1 MRRIEGARMRGF
13 LIFLTALVIGAV
25 LALGTVYFF
34 ITRPAPT
41 QIAVTPVPVSTAAAA
56 SFDSKLDQIV
66 SAPRN
71 TDVTVDLTNE
81 ELTSKFAQTVRE
93 ERASIGADI
102 QNPQVSVH
110 DGRVFAGGK
119 AKSDSFPV
127 RVDLVVVAVPTAQ
140 DGKLMLRVE
149 RVESGRFPLPSS
161 ITDQIVTS
169 VQNDALIN
177 DSLPIFV
184 DRVEVLD
191 GKLRLTGRPK

>member
-1 MRRIEGARMRGF
+1 MRGF
-13 LIFLTALVIGAV
+13 LIFLTTLVLGAAMALA
-25 LALGTVYFF
+25 AVYFF
-34 ITRPAPT
+34 VTRPAPT
-41 QIAVTPVPVSTAAAA
+41 RIAATTVPVSSAAAGN
-56 SFDSKLDQIV
+56 FDTKVNQIV
-66 SAPRN
+66 NAPPN
-71 TDVTVDLTNE
+71 TDVTVELTDE

-93 ERASIGADI
+93 ERAAIGADI

-127 RVDLVVVAVPTAQ
+127 RVDLVIVAVPTAVN
-140 DGKLMLRVE
+140 GKLILRVE

-161 ITDQIVTS
+161 ITDQIVAN

-177 DSLPIFV
+177 DNLPISV
-184 DRVEVLD
+184 DRVEVLN

>member
-1 MRRIEGARMRGF
+1 MRGF
-13 LIFLTALVIGAV
+13 LIFLTTLVLGAAMALA
-25 LALGTVYFF
+25 AVYFF
-34 ITRPAPT
+34 VARPAPT
-41 QIAVTPVPVSTAAAA
+41 RIAATTVPVSSAAAGN
-56 SFDSKLDQIV
+56 FDTKINQIIA
-66 SAPRN
+66 APPN
-71 TDVTVDLTNE
+71 TDVTVELTDE

-93 ERASIGADI
+93 ERVAIGADI

-127 RVDLVVVAVPTAQ
+127 RVDLVVVAVPTAVN
-140 DGKLMLRVE
+140 GKLMLRVE
-149 RVESGRFPLPSS
+149 RVESGRFPLPSN
-161 ITDQIVTS
+161 ITDQIVAS

-177 DSLPIFV
+177 DNLPIYV

>member
-1 MRRIEGARMRGF
+1 MRGF
-13 LIFLTALVIGAV
+13 LIFLTTLVLGAAMALA
-25 LALGTVYFF
+25 AVYFF
-34 ITRPAPT
+34 VTRPAPT
-41 QIAVTPVPVSTAAAA
+41 RIAATTVPVSSAAAGN
-56 SFDSKLDQIV
+56 FDTKVNQIV
-66 SAPRN
+66 NAPPN
-71 TDVTVDLTNE
+71 TDVTVDLTDE

-93 ERASIGADI
+93 ERAAIGADI

-127 RVDLVVVAVPTAQ
+127 RVDLVIVAVPTAVN
-140 DGKLMLRVE
+140 GKLILRVE

-161 ITDQIVTS
+161 ITDQIVAN

-177 DSLPIFV
+177 DNLPISV
-184 DRVEVLD
+184 DRVEVLN

>member
-1 MRRIEGARMRGF
+1 MRGF
-13 LIFLTALVIGAV
+13 LIFLTTLVLGAAMALA
-25 LALGTVYFF
+25 AVYFF
-34 ITRPAPT
+34 VTRPAPT
-41 QIAVTPVPVSTAAAA
+41 RIAATTVPVSSAAAGN
-56 SFDSKLDQIV
+56 FDTKINQIIA
-66 SAPRN
+66 APPN
-71 TDVTVDLTNE
+71 TDVTVELTDE

-93 ERASIGADI
+93 ERVAIGADI

-127 RVDLVVVAVPTAQ
+127 RVDLVVVAVPTAVN
-140 DGKLMLRVE
+140 GKLMLRVE
-149 RVESGRFPLPSS
+149 RVESGRFPLPSN
-161 ITDQIVTS
+161 ITDQIVAS

-177 DSLPIFV
+177 DNLPIYV